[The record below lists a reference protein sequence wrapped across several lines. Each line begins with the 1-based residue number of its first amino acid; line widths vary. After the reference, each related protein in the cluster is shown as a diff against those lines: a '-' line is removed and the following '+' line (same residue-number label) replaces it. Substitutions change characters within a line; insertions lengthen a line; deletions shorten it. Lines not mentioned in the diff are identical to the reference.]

1 MEFDKPEGKP
11 DPTVGWGSDVAAQML
26 QRFGFPYISLNP
38 GASYR
43 GLHDSI
49 VNHLGNQNPS
59 MVLCQ
64 HEDHSVAIA
73 HGYAKATGEPMACVL
88 HSNVGLMHG
97 MMSLYNAYCDRVPM
111 FVMGAT
117 GPVDSAQRRPWI
129 DWIHSTTDQGGMVR
143 DIVKWDAQPSSPDAL
158 IADMCR
164 ANLLTRADPP
174 APVFITLDAGLQ
186 EASLDHEVTFPDLA
200 RFQPPAPPRP
210 AKEAIAKAVALLKG
224 AERPLVLVG
233 RCGVSVEA
241 WNKRVELVE
250 RLGAIVMSDLK
261 LRAAFPTDHD
271 AHVTEPFNQ
280 FSPATRAIVAEADVI
295 LALDWVDL
303 GGAVGA
309 LKGSPAAPA
318 RVIANSLDQTLHNGA
333 HANHMALAQMDV
345 FMAATTESVV
355 DDLLEAL
362 PAGKKSPWRG
372 KLEKKAK
379 PAGDPERVTMDKL
392 GAILRAAF
400 PDPDKVTLG
409 GLCRGWNCDLWPFHS
424 PQAYTGKDGGGGIG
438 SGAGIAVG
446 VALGMHTRGR
456 QTVAVLGD
464 GDFLMGVSAVWSAV
478 HAKVPL
484 LIVINNNRSYFND
497 ELHQETVARR
507 RNRPVGNRWIGQRIA
522 DPEVD
527 IAGLCTSYGAVG
539 IGPVKG
545 VKELEAAIAKG
556 VAAFNEG
563 HVVVIDVHVNPGE
576 ERSARSTI
584 EDRKTD

>member
-1 MEFDKPEGKP
+1 MEFDKPEGTP
-11 DPTVGWGSDVAAQML
+11 DDTVGWGSDVAAQML
-26 QRFGFPYISLNP
+26 RRFGFPYISLNP

-49 VNHLGNQNPS
+49 VNHLGNKDPG

-111 FVMGAT
+111 FVLGAT
-117 GPVDSAQRRPWI
+117 GPVDSSQRRPWI

-143 DIVKWDAQPSSPDAL
+143 DIVKWDAQPSSPHAL
-158 IADMCR
+158 IESMCR
-164 ANLLTRADPP
+164 ANMMTRADPP

-186 EASLDHEVTFPDLA
+186 EASLDGEITFPDLA
-200 RFQPPAPPRP
+200 RYQPPAPPRP
-210 AKEAIAKAVALLKG
+210 ARESIAKAVALLKG
-224 AERPLVLVG
+224 AKRPLVLIG
-233 RCGVSVEA
+233 RCGVSMEA
-241 WNKRVELVE
+241 WKQRVDLVE

-261 LRAAFPTDHD
+261 LRAVFPTDHP
-271 AHVTEPFNQ
+271 AHVAEPFNQ
-280 FSPATRAIVAEADVI
+280 FTPATRAIVAEADVI

-333 HANHMALAQMDV
+333 HANHMSLAQTDV
-345 FMAATTESVV
+345 FMAATTETVV
-355 DDLLEAL
+355 EDLLEAL
-362 PAGKKSPWRG
+362 PAGKKAPWRG

-379 PAGDPERVTMDKL
+379 PADPDRITMDKI
-392 GAILRAAF
+392 ATTLRASF
-400 PDPDKVTLG
+400 KEPEKVTLG
-409 GLCRGWNCDLWPFHS
+409 GLCRGWPCELWPFHDS
-424 PQAYTGKDGGGGIG
+424 QAYTGKDGGGGIG
-438 SGAGIAVG
+438 SGAGPAVG
-446 VALGMHTRGR
+446 VALAMHTRGR

-464 GDFLMGVSAVWSAV
+464 GDFLMGVSAIWSAV

-484 LIVINNNRSYFND
+484 LVLINNNRSYFND

-507 RNRPVGNRWIGQRIA
+507 RNRPVSNRWIGQRIA

-527 IAGLCTSYGAVG
+527 IAGLCSSYGAVG
-539 IGPVKG
+539 IGPVKN
-545 VKELEAAIAKG
+545 VADLQAAIAKG
-556 VAAFNEG
+556 VEALNAG
-563 HVVVIDVHVNPGE
+563 KVCVIDIHVNPGE

-584 EDRKTD
+584 EDRKTS

>member
-64 HEDHSVAIA
+64 HEDHSVSIA

-111 FVMGAT
+111 FVLGAT

-129 DWIHSTTDQGGMVR
+129 DWIHSTADQGGMVR

-158 IADMCR
+158 IEAMCR

-210 AKEAIAKAVALLKG
+210 AKESIAKAVALLKG

-233 RCGVSVEA
+233 RCGVSVED

-271 AHVTEPFNQ
+271 AHVAEPFNQ

-309 LKGSPAAPA
+309 LKGQPEAPA

-333 HANHMALAQMDV
+333 HANHMSLAQMDV

-379 PAGDPERVTMDKL
+379 PVSDPDRVTMDRL
-392 GAILRAAF
+392 GELLRAAF

-507 RNRPVGNRWIGQRIA
+507 RNRPVTNRWIGQRISNP
-522 DPEVD
+522 DLD
-527 IAGLCTSYGAVG
+527 IAKLAEAQGAVG
-539 IGPVKG
+539 IGPVMRTADLAAALARG
-545 VKELEAAIAKG
+545 VEVLVSGG
-556 VAAFNEG
+556 VA
-563 HVVVIDVHVNPGE
+563 VIDIHIDPGE
-576 ERSARSTI
+576 ERSAGETI
-584 EDRKTD
+584 AQRA

>member
-26 QRFGFPYISLNP
+26 HRFGFPYISLNP

-49 VNHLGNQNPS
+49 VNHLGNENPG

-111 FVMGAT
+111 FVLGAT
-117 GPVDSAQRRPWI
+117 GPVDSSQRRPWI

-158 IADMCR
+158 VADMAR

-186 EASLDHEVTFPDLA
+186 EASLEHEVVFPDLA
-200 RFQPPAPPRP
+200 RYQPPAPPRP
-210 AKEAIAKAVALLKG
+210 AKESIAKAVALLKG
-224 AERPLVLVG
+224 AKRPLVLIG
-233 RCGVSVEA
+233 RCGVSMEG

-261 LRAAFPTDHD
+261 LRAVFPTDHP

-295 LALDWVDL
+295 LSLDWVDL

-309 LKGSPAAPA
+309 LKGQPAAPA

-333 HANHMALAQMDV
+333 HANHMSLAQIDV

-362 PAGKKSPWRG
+362 PAGKKDPWRG

-379 PAGDPERVTMDKL
+379 PAVDPERVTMDKI
-392 GAILRAAF
+392 GAMLRASF

-409 GLCRGWNCDLWPFHS
+409 GLCRGWNCDLWPFHD

-438 SGAGIAVG
+438 SGAGISVG
-446 VALGMHTRGR
+446 VALAMHTRGR

-464 GDFLMGVSAVWSAV
+464 GDFLMGASAIWSAV

-484 LIVINNNRSYFND
+484 MILINNNRSYFND

-539 IGPVKG
+539 IGPVKS
-545 VKELEAAIAKG
+545 VSELQAALAKG

-563 HVVVIDVHVNPGE
+563 RVVVIDVHVNPGE

>member
-1 MEFDKPEGKP
+1 
-11 DPTVGWGSDVAAQML
+11 
-26 QRFGFPYISLNP
+26 
-38 GASYR
+38 
-43 GLHDSI
+43 
-49 VNHLGNQNPS
+49 
-59 MVLCQ
+59 
-64 HEDHSVAIA
+64 
-73 HGYAKATGEPMACVL
+73 MACVL

-97 MMSLYNAYCDRVPM
+97 MMSLYNAYCDRVPV
-111 FVMGAT
+111 FVLGAT
-117 GPVDSAQRRPWI
+117 GPVDSSQRRPWI

-158 IADMCR
+158 VEAMCR
-164 ANLLTRADPP
+164 ANMMMRADPP

-186 EASLDHEVTFPDLA
+186 EASLDGEIKFPDLA

-210 AKEAIAKAVALLKG
+210 AREAIAKAAALLKD
-224 AERPLVLVG
+224 AKRPLVLMG
-233 RCGVSVEA
+233 RCGVSMDD
-241 WNKRVELVE
+241 WKKRVDLVE

-261 LRAAFPTDHD
+261 LRAVFPTDHA

-280 FSPATRAIVAEADVI
+280 FNPATRAIVAEADVI

-333 HANHMALAQMDV
+333 HANHMSLAQMDV

-355 DDLLEAL
+355 EDLLEAL
-362 PAGKKSPWRG
+362 PAGKKAPWRG
-372 KLEKKAK
+372 KVEKKAK
-379 PAGDPERVTMDKL
+379 PADPDRITMDKI
-392 GAILRAAF
+392 ATTLRASF
-400 PDPDKVTLG
+400 EDPDKVTLG
-409 GLCRGWNCDLWPFHS
+409 GLCRGWPCDLWPFHHS
-424 PQAYTGKDGGGGIG
+424 QSYTGKDGGGGIG
-438 SGAGIAVG
+438 SGAGLAVG
-446 VALGMHTRGR
+446 VALAMHTRGQ

-464 GDFLMGVSAVWSAV
+464 GDFLMGASAVWSAV

-484 LIVINNNRSYFND
+484 LILLNNNRSYFND

-527 IAGLCTSYGAVG
+527 IASLCTSYGAVG
-539 IGPVKG
+539 IGPVKN
-545 VKELEAAIAKG
+545 VADLQAAIAKG
-556 VAAFNEG
+556 VEALNAG
-563 HVVVIDVHVNPGE
+563 KVAVIDIHVNPGE

-584 EDRKTD
+584 EDRKTS